1 MNLGWALL
9 FPRGRNRILDFMKSP
24 HTMDRRRFLRLTGLS
39 VLGAAMT
46 GLVPEESLAST
57 RTLSLKNIHT
67 GESLS
72 KVFKTSRGYDSAA
85 LSSIDK
91 LLRDHRTGDVHP
103 IDPRLLD
110 FLDAIATR
118 LNTTADFQVIS
129 GFRSAKTNNTLR
141 NKGRQVARKSY
152 HLVGQAVDIRIPGVA
167 LNQLHRAALDL
178 KLGGVGLY
186 RGQDFIHVD
195 TGPVRSW

>member
-1 MNLGWALL
+1 MTVSKPQHL
-9 FPRGRNRILDFMKSP
+9 
-24 HTMDRRRFLRLTGLS
+24 MDRRRFLHLAGLS
-39 VLGAAMT
+39 VLGVAMT
-46 GLVPEESLAST
+46 GLTPTESLAST

-72 KVFKTSRGYDSAA
+72 KVFKTSRGYDTAA
-85 LSSIDK
+85 LFSIDK

-103 IDPRLLD
+103 IDPQLLD
-110 FLDAIATR
+110 FLDDIALR
-118 LNTTADFQVIS
+118 LNTKADYQVIS
-129 GFRSAKTNNTLR
+129 GFRSAKTNNALR
-141 NKGRQVARKSY
+141 QNGRQVARKSY
-152 HLVGQAVDIRIPGVA
+152 HLLGQAVDIRLPGVE
-167 LNQLHRAALDL
+167 LSQLHRVALDL